1 MKKILVIT
9 PEIPYPPMNGGRIDY
24 YSKLLM
30 LRQMGYQINLIFCYS
45 DTLELCLGLPE
56 LQKLCSNILYFPRK
70 KTIFRMIHPFIPY
83 YVFSNQPNKNQVKEI
98 LNFLK
103 LYCQDINVILF
114 EQLQSYPIVKTIIK
128 SKAIFQQRFKV
139 IYRMHNIEEIFFKNL
154 YKSTKL
160 SIRNLIY
167 FFDTLRFK
175 YYEKNVIKKVA
186 YIAAISRTEISWAR
200 DLNRKARIVWL
211 PPIYKPLE
219 KRDIQLSTEEEA
231 IYENLKKR
239 FIGKKVILL
248 TGSFSGGFNVSATQW
263 FIEKVLPFIHQQNED
278 IIFLF
283 GGLHADKYFLD
294 VETDKIVKFYNV
306 PSVKPYIKLAD
317 INLIITNNS
326 AGVKLKLIEALFY
339 RKKVVSTTEGVYGSG
354 LESLIP
360 NTNEP
365 QIFAQYC
372 LKALNGEIDYSLIW
386 NEFDNLY
393 GYEKLKETFLE
404 LL

>member
-1 MKKILVIT
+1 
-9 PEIPYPPMNGGRIDY
+9 
-24 YSKLLM
+24 
-30 LRQMGYQINLIFCYS
+30 
-45 DTLELCLGLPE
+45 
-56 LQKLCSNILYFPRK
+56 
-70 KTIFRMIHPFIPY
+70 MIHPFIPY